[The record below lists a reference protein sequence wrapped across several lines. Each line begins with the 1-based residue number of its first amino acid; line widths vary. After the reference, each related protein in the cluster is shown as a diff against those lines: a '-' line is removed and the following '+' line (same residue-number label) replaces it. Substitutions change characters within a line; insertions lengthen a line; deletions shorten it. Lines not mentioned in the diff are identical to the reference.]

1 MITAVDT
8 NVLLDV
14 LIPDAPH
21 GDESER
27 TLAAAARSGAMI
39 ISEPVYA
46 ELAAHFGEQG
56 DLDRFLDDTGLQLKA
71 SEQAAL
77 FKAGKAWSEYIRRR
91 PTTLNCPS
99 CGASQDP
106 RCEQC
111 GSSIRPRQH
120 VVADF
125 IIGAHALAQADR
137 LLTRDRGYYGTYFPR
152 LTVV

>member
-8 NVLLDV
+8 NILLDV

-21 GDESER
+21 GDESEHA
-27 TLAAAARSGAMI
+27 LAEAARSGAVI

-46 ELAAHFGEQG
+46 ELATHFADQGE
-56 DLDRFLDDTGLQLKA
+56 LDRLLDDTGLQMKA
-71 SEQAAL
+71 SERAAL
-77 FKAGKAWSEYIRRR
+77 FDAGKAWSEYIRRR
-91 PTTLNCPS
+91 PTPLSCPS
-99 CGASQDP
+99 CGASQDR
-106 RCEQC
+106 RCERC

-137 LLTRDRGYYGTYFPR
+137 LLTRDRGYYATYFPQ
-152 LTVV
+152 LIVA